1 MRILITGVT
10 GFIGTNIA
18 LNLLKKKHII
28 YGLDNFDK
36 FNSIKLKKF
45 SLTKLKK
52 FKNFNFKKI
61 DITNKKTLD
70 KFISFSKVD
79 IIIHLA
85 GQAGVRYS
93 YLNPSKYVSS
103 NILGFLNLVFSAK
116 KNRIKRIIY
125 ASSSSVYGNSKKFPL
140 KENQE
145 LNQINIYAVTKM
157 LNEKIAQ
164 TYSKISNIKFIGLR
178 FFTIYGEF
186 GRPDMFLFKMFK
198 SSITKKKFYL
208 NNHGNHERDFT
219 YVNDVSLI
227 IEKLLTRRLTSN
239 IIFNICSNNPE
250 NILKITKLFKKKND
264 IKIKYIKKHKAD
276 ILKTH
281 GDNTKLK
288 RTIKFK
294 NFSKFKDNIFKLYKW
309 YQENNIHKL

>member
-10 GFIGTNIA
+10 GFIGTNTA
-18 LNLLKKKHII
+18 LNLLKKKHTI

-36 FNSIKLKKF
+36 FNSTQLKKF
-45 SLTKLKK
+45 RLSKLRK

-61 DITNKKTLD
+61 DITNKKSLD
-70 KFISFSKVD
+70 KFISFCKVD

-93 YLNPSKYVSS
+93 YLNPSKYISS

-116 KNRIKRIIY
+116 KNKIKRILY
-125 ASSSSVYGNSKKFPL
+125 ASSSSVYGDSNKFPL
-140 KENQE
+140 KENQK

-164 TYSKISNIKFIGLR
+164 TYSKISNINFIGLR

-219 YVNDVSLI
+219 YVNDVALI
-227 IEKLLTRRLTSN
+227 IEKLLTKKLNNN
-239 IIFNICSNNPE
+239 IILNICSNNPE
-250 NILKITKLFKKKND
+250 NILKITQLFKKKNVLKVKQ
-264 IKIKYIKKHKAD
+264 INKHKAD

-288 RTIKFK
+288 RTINFK
-294 NFSKFKDNIFKLYKW
+294 NFSKFKDNIFRLYKW
-309 YQENNIHKL
+309 YQENNIYKL